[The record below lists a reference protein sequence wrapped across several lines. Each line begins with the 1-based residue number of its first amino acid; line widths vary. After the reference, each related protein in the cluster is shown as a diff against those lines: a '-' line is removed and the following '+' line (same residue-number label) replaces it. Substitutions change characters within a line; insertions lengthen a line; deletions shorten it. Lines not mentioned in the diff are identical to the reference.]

1 MKTLQGH
8 PWPGN
13 VRELEHV
20 IERAVITS
28 PGPVLRLADPLER
41 KSAEAAGGPAK
52 GLEAMERG
60 HILKIL
66 QETDWKINGED
77 GAASLLGL
85 HPSTLRFRIK
95 KLGIKRP

>member
-1 MKTLQGH
+1 
-8 PWPGN
+8 
-13 VRELEHV
+13 V

-41 KSAEAAGGPAK
+41 EADEAGEEPLR
-52 GLEAMERG
+52 GLEAMERD

-66 QETDWKINGED
+66 QKTDWKINGEG

-85 HPSTLRFRIK
+85 HPSTLRSRIK